1 MEDLAQPRTAMIDGQ
16 IKPNRVTDARL
27 LGVLGGIPREIFVP
41 KALRGVAYVDEDI
54 EVAPGRYLVEPMV
67 FARLLDAAAVKP
79 DDLVLD
85 VACATGYSTAVLAQ
99 LAGAVVAVEGDEALA
114 QAASSALAA
123 LELGNANVVIAAPES
138 GHAKDAPYDV
148 IFVNAAM
155 EQIPAALISQLAE
168 GGRLVGV
175 LREGRVGRG
184 IVGRKTAGAFGYQ
197 AFMDAN
203 IPVLPAFSRP
213 PAFQF

>member
-1 MEDLAQPRTAMIDGQ
+1 MDDLAQPRTAMIDGQ
-16 IKPNRVTDARL
+16 IKPNRVTDARVL
-27 LGVLGGIPREIFVP
+27 SVLGGTPREMFVP

-54 EVAPGRYLVEPMV
+54 EVAPGRYLMEPMV
-67 FARLLDAAAVKP
+67 FARLIDAAAVKP

-99 LAGAVVAVEGDEALA
+99 LAGAVVAVEGDASLA
-114 QAASSALAA
+114 RSASSALAA
-123 LELGNANVVIAAPES
+123 LELGNANVVTAAPEN

-155 EQIPAALISQLAE
+155 EQIPAALIGQLAE

-184 IVGRKTAGAFGYQ
+184 IVGRKTAGTFGYQ

-203 IPVLPAFSRP
+203 IPVLPAFARP